1 MPIMAPVR
9 KRGGTYEG
17 GPGAV
22 IVDHIAGEDLAADGD
37 AGEEV
42 EHSVGVGQP
51 GSCARSVQ
59 AS

>member
-1 MPIMAPVR
+1 MRA
-9 KRGGTYEG
+9 GL
-17 GPGAV
+17 GAV
-22 IVDHIAGEDLAADGD
+22 IADHIAGEDLAADGD

-42 EHSVGVGQP
+42 EVEHSAGVGQP

>member
-1 MPIMAPVR
+1 MRA
-9 KRGGTYEG
+9 GL
-17 GPGAV
+17 GAV
-22 IVDHIAGEDLAADGD
+22 IADHIAGEDLAADGD
-37 AGEEV
+37 ASEEV